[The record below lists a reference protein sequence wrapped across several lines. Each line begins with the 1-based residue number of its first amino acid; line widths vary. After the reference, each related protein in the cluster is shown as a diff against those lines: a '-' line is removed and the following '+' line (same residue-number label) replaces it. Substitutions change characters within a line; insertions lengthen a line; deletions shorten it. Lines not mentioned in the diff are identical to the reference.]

1 MVRVSGE
8 RGARSATER
17 PIRVCIVA
25 PSLDIL
31 GGQAVQAL
39 RLLQHLESLP
49 ELQVALL
56 PVNPRLPGPL
66 RRLQKIKYVRT
77 IVTSVA
83 YIGSLLRNVRRYD
96 VLHVFSASYLS
107 FLLAPLPAMLV
118 GKMFGKRVLLN
129 YRSGAA
135 EDHLTRWRRT
145 AVPAMRIA
153 DEIIVPTPYL
163 VRVFAQFG
171 LAARTIPNFVK
182 IEKLPHRVRRPLRPV
197 FLVNRNFEPL
207 YNVDGAIRAFHLI
220 QQEFPHATLMVAGF
234 GPERANLERLV
245 RDLEVHN
252 VTFAG
257 RVEPDAMAALYDAA
271 DVYIHASL
279 VDAMP
284 GSIVDAFA
292 TGLPVVT
299 SDSGGIPDLVRD
311 GVTGV
316 VVRCGDYEA
325 LALGAIGLLRAP
337 ESAHRM
343 AARARAECEE
353 RYVWQAVAGEWIEVY
368 GGGRVERE
376 PRAGIHATAAVAQ

>member
-1 MVRVSGE
+1 MTGSGE
-8 RGARSATER
+8 RGER
-17 PIRVCIVA
+17 PAAERRIRVCIVA

-49 ELQVALL
+49 ELDVALL

-66 RRLQKIKYVRT
+66 RRLQRIKYVRT

-83 YIGSLLRNVRRYD
+83 YVGSLLRNVRRYD

-107 FLLAPLPAMLV
+107 FLLAPLPAMMV
-118 GKMFGKRVLLN
+118 GRMFGKRVLLN
-129 YRSGAA
+129 YHSGAA

-153 DEIIVPTPYL
+153 DEIIVPTAYL
-163 VRVFAQFG
+163 VRVFARFG
-171 LAARTIPNFVK
+171 LAARAVPNFVE
-182 IEKLPHRVRRPLRPV
+182 IEKLPHRVRRPLQPD

-207 YNVDGAIRAFHLI
+207 YNVAGAIRAFHLV
-220 QQEFPHATLMVAGF
+220 QREFPDARLMVAGF

-245 RDLEVHN
+245 RELGVRN

-271 DVYIHASL
+271 DVYINASR

-284 GSIVDAFA
+284 LSILDAFA
-292 TGLPVVT
+292 AGLPVVT
-299 SDSGGIPDLVRD
+299 SDAGGIPDLVSD

-316 VVRCGDYEA
+316 VVPSGDDAA
-325 LALGAIGLLRAP
+325 LARGAIGLLRDPGGAYG
-337 ESAHRM
+337 M

-353 RYVWQAVAGEWIEVY
+353 RYVWAAVARQWIEVY
-368 GGGRVERE
+368 GGGRIERE
-376 PRAGIHATAAVAQ
+376 AHARIPATAEATR